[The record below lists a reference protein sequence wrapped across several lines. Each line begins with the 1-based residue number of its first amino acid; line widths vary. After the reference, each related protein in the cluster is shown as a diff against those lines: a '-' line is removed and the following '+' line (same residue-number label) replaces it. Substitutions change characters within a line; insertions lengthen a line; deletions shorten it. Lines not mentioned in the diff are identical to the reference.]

1 MGLDE
6 ATKSGDQVM
15 ATLSHAGYDKMLGT
29 SDDLQMYFRTG
40 SGLSIEIPSEDK
52 IGEALDIIEKWS
64 VENKNRF
71 PPAEDET
78 MGDLRDQISIALLYR
93 RQKRRISSDGP
104 DGKPK
109 TMGLAFNW
117 S

>member
-1 MGLDE
+1 
-6 ATKSGDQVM
+6 M

-71 PPAEDET
+71 PPAEDGNS
-78 MGDLRDQISIALLYR
+78 MIKDLRDQWGNPLRYFIEEAKAVGSQVMVPMESR
-93 RQKRRISSDGP
+93 RQSGI
-104 DGKPK
+104 
-109 TMGLAFNW
+109 LAFNW